1 MRLKTFHFMCGIV
14 LLALGCAQSLYFD
27 AQGAAHGS
35 GERDYNYKSG
45 AIQLR
50 ETYRDG
56 KLVLSR
62 WFGTDGEL
70 LQASIWSDGT
80 GERIYLREDGS
91 IRARIQYVS
100 GIAEGEALEYD
111 EAGHI
116 TKVMYHA
123 GRRYAGA
130 P

>member
-1 MRLKTFHFMCGIV
+1 MRLKLFHFVCGIM
-14 LLALGCAQSLYFD
+14 LLSLGCAQALYFD

-50 ETYRDG
+50 ETYKDG

-70 LQASIWSDGT
+70 VQDSIWLNGT
-80 GERIYLREDGS
+80 GEGIYLREDGS
-91 IRARIQYVS
+91 IRTRIQYVN
-100 GIAEGEALEYD
+100 GVAEGEAVEYD
-111 EAGHI
+111 EAGKW
-116 TKVMYHA
+116 TKVMYHD
-123 GRRYAGA
+123 GRIVGRG